1 VEQIQLLAKLKEFKA
16 THQQEYG
23 IDYLGIFGSYSRN
36 DASQGSDIDVV
47 VQLTKQDLFNI
58 IGIKQDLEEMLH
70 MPVDVL
76 SYRPNMNPF
85 LKKCIE
91 RDAIYV

>member
-1 VEQIQLLAKLKEFKA
+1 MNQAQLLTKLKEFK
-16 THQQEYG
+16 TLHQQEYG
-23 IDYLGIFGSYSRN
+23 IDFLGVFGSYSRN
-36 DASQGSDIDVV
+36 EATHGSDVDVV
-47 VQLTKQDLFNI
+47 VQLPRQDLFQI

-70 MPVDVL
+70 MPVDVV

-91 RDAIYV
+91 RETIYV